1 MRTWGWVGDF
11 WSAKF
16 FFCKPAAG
24 QDIFV
29 PSHLPVGF
37 FFPQRGSVQVFVKMY
52 LHLHCGFCSNG
63 PDMELQSLKI

>member
-1 MRTWGWVGDF
+1 MRTWGGVGDF

-16 FFCKPAAG
+16 FFCKPAG

-29 PSHLPVGF
+29 PSHLSAGF

-52 LHLHCGFCSNG
+52 
-63 PDMELQSLKI
+63 

>member
-16 FFCKPAAG
+16 FFCKPAG

-29 PSHLPVGF
+29 PSHLSVGF
-37 FFPQRGSVQVFVKMY
+37 FFPQRRSVQVFVKMY